1 MIFIILSLRGTH
13 KKMNGDNEE
22 ETDDAVES
30 EFRLRTREHPGCFDR
45 MLVNRRGVAYVQAM
59 HGDNPVAAGFTFATP
74 LPSSG
79 DKPSSSWAGLALAA
93 LIVAAV
99 LVGYSIGRL
108 S

>member
-1 MIFIILSLRGTH
+1 
-13 KKMNGDNEE
+13 
-22 ETDDAVES
+22 
-30 EFRLRTREHPGCFDR
+30 
-45 MLVNRRGVAYVQAM
+45 M

-79 DKPSSSWAGLALAA
+79 DKPSSSWAGLALVA

-99 LVGYSIGRL
+99 LVGYSIGRV